1 MMIYPI
7 DLSDFSRKYVVIKK
21 TNLSV
26 DYILESFLKKAKA
39 DSNKYAGQ
47 MLKNIVSNFFV
58 ECEDMLYIFE
68 KYYSK
73 EYDKFE
79 DYLYK
84 NMLIDRD
91 EIEFLMSKSSEE
103 EKLYYVDLRNAV
115 TNNDENLFRYEKENF
130 LEKINNILE
139 DIS

>member
-7 DLSDFSRKYVVIKK
+7 DLSDFNRKYVVIKK

-26 DYILESFLKKAKA
+26 DNIIESFQKKSKVNP
-39 DSNKYAGQ
+39 NKYAGQ
-47 MLKNIVSNFFV
+47 MLGNIVSNFFI

-91 EIEFLMSKSSEE
+91 EIEFLMTKSSEE
-103 EKLYYVDLRNAV
+103 EKLYYTDLRHAV
-115 TNNDENLFRYEKENF
+115 TNNDENLFRYEEVNF
-130 LEKINNILE
+130 LDKINNILE
-139 DIS
+139 DI

>member
-7 DLSDFSRKYVVIKK
+7 DLSDFNRKYVVIKK

-26 DYILESFLKKAKA
+26 DNILESFLKKAKINP
-39 DSNKYAGQ
+39 NKYAGQ
-47 MLKNIVSNFFV
+47 MLRNIVLNFFT

-73 EYDKFE
+73 EYDNFE

-91 EIEFLMSKSSEE
+91 EIEFLVSKNSEE
-103 EKLYYVDLRNAV
+103 ERLYYVDLRNAV
-115 TNNDENLFRYEKENF
+115 TNNDENLFRYEEVNF